1 MVIAAALMLLL
12 TACDLRPVAEQPAVP
27 DGPDVADEPEVPP
40 GDEPDDGGAEPVPD
54 EDPVGDE
61 DAEEEEPPPKPVP
74 GGAFVETFDGN
85 PSAPTPWSGE
95 GWDVAVHSRDVDTWH
110 QLEAVDAQHGPDC
123 GAPPATHRITAY
135 EDMVFSCKDHVMTSI
150 NASGYGAIYLTP
162 NRMVDFSDGEAVV
175 TIDVSTL
182 RGSLRDWW
190 DIWLTPYEENLQT
203 PLEDWYP
210 DLAGP
215 PRNAVQVTLN
225 DDNSAIPRIYR
236 NHKETVLESEWWTS
250 YDSFLKP
257 DPARRDTFE
266 LRISRT
272 HIRFGMPQYDQWWVD
287 TKIKDLGWDR
297 AVVQLGHHSYTPR
310 KDGAGKPNTW
320 HWDNLTIDPAVP
332 FTMIK
337 ADRRYVDPS
346 SPDTVTF
353 DAPAPADANLRFS
366 AMGEDVQ
373 VSFDGRTWED
383 AAKPP
388 QSIDNG
394 LLFSSYWTPVPEG
407 TQQVQVRAR
416 AGWLP
421 SWIAKDFA
429 IWSQTVVAGA
439 AADQV
444 SSADLTR
451 VVAEERRID
460 YFCSIV

>member
-1 MVIAAALMLLL
+1 
-12 TACDLRPVAEQPAVP
+12 
-27 DGPDVADEPEVPP
+27 
-40 GDEPDDGGAEPVPD
+40 
-54 EDPVGDE
+54 
-61 DAEEEEPPPKPVP
+61 
-74 GGAFVETFDGN
+74 
-85 PSAPTPWSGE
+85 
-95 GWDVAVHSRDVDTWH
+95 
-110 QLEAVDAQHGPDC
+110 
-123 GAPPATHRITAY
+123 
-135 EDMVFSCKDHVMTSI
+135 
-150 NASGYGAIYLTP
+150 
-162 NRMVDFSDGEAVV
+162 MVDFSKGEAVV

-236 NHKETVLESEWWTS
+236 NHEETVLDSEWWTA

-257 DPARRDTFE
+257 DAARRDTFE

-272 HIRFGMPQYDQWWVD
+272 HIKFGMPKYDQWWVD
-287 TKIKDLGWDR
+287 TKIKNLGWDR

-310 KDGAGKPNTW
+310 KDGAGRPNTW
-320 HWDNLTIDPAVP
+320 HWDNLAIDPAVP
-332 FTMIK
+332 FTIIK

-346 SPDTVTF
+346 SSPTVMF
-353 DAPAPADANLRFS
+353 DAPAPADAKLRFS
-366 AMGEDVQ
+366 AMGEDVG
-373 VSFDGRTWED
+373 VSFDGGRTWED
-383 AAKPP
+383 AARPP

-429 IWSQTVVAGA
+429 IWSQRASAGA

-444 SSADLTR
+444 SSAELMR
-451 VVAEERRID
+451 IVSEERRID
-460 YFCSIV
+460 YFCSII